1 MQFLDH
7 IRRGTSINMMDLA
20 PGPMPN
26 DLAEALR
33 VRRRAPPPLHTTTHK
48 HTRFPPPAAG
58 MRLCWLDA

>member
-26 DLAEALR
+26 DLAEGLK
-33 VRRRAPPPLHTTTHK
+33 VREAGARCCAHG
-48 HTRFPPPAAG
+48 AAG
-58 MRLCWLDA
+58 RREYGAAP